1 MNDIANPL
9 FRGVSDAEWKE
20 MEEMNCL
27 WETEYRKNKRIC
39 QMGNVIHELGVVTKG
54 RVHIETVD
62 PWGNKSILSEVGEGE
77 VFAETYAFCEEP
89 MMVEVS
95 AAEDTNVLWLDVRWI
110 LINTG
115 SGWQEKIQK
124 NMLQISL
131 RKNLILSQRI
141 FCTTPKT
148 IRERVLTYLT
158 AQSLKADGEIFEIPF
173 NRQQMA
179 EYLNL
184 DRSALSKELGKMK
197 QEGILDFHKNMFRIL
212 KKGSVE

>member
-95 AAEDTNVLWLDVRWI
+95 AAEDSNKYRKRLAGEDSEEYAADFAAEESD
-110 LINTG
+110 LIPAHFLYDAKDDQRACAYVSDG
-115 SGWQEKIQK
+115 AVIESG
-124 NMLQISL
+124 
-131 RKNLILSQRI
+131 R
-141 FCTTPKT
+141 
-148 IRERVLTYLT
+148 
-158 AQSLKADGEIFEIPF
+158 
-173 NRQQMA
+173 
-179 EYLNL
+179 
-184 DRSALSKELGKMK
+184 
-197 QEGILDFHKNMFRIL
+197 
-212 KKGSVE
+212 

>member
-27 WETEYRKNKRIC
+27 WETEYRKNERIC

-62 PWGNKSILSEVGEGE
+62 LWGNKSILSEVGEGE

-110 LINTG
+110 LTNTG
-115 SGWQEKIQK
+115 SGWQEKIQ
-124 NMLQISL
+124 
-131 RKNLILSQRI
+131 KNLILSQRI

-158 AQSLKADGEIFEIPF
+158 AQSLKADGEIFEISF

>member
-20 MEEMNCL
+20 LEEMNCL
-27 WETEYRKNKRIC
+27 WETEYRKNERIC

-95 AAEDTNVLWLDVRWI
+95 AAENTNVLWLDVRWI
-110 LINTG
+110 LTNTG
-115 SGWQEKIQK
+115 
-124 NMLQISL
+124 
-131 RKNLILSQRI
+131 RFRRI
-141 FCTTPKT
+141 CC
-148 IRERVLTYLT
+148 R
-158 AQSLKADGEIFEIPF
+158 
-173 NRQQMA
+173 
-179 EYLNL
+179 
-184 DRSALSKELGKMK
+184 
-197 QEGILDFHKNMFRIL
+197 FRCGRI
-212 KKGSVE
+212 

>member
-27 WETEYRKNKRIC
+27 WETEYRKNERIC

-95 AAEDTNVLWLDVRWI
+95 AA
-110 LINTG
+110 
-115 SGWQEKIQK
+115 GW
-124 NMLQISL
+124 M
-131 RKNLILSQRI
+131 
-141 FCTTPKT
+141 
-148 IRERVLTYLT
+148 
-158 AQSLKADGEIFEIPF
+158 
-173 NRQQMA
+173 
-179 EYLNL
+179 
-184 DRSALSKELGKMK
+184 SAG
-197 QEGILDFHKNMFRIL
+197 F
-212 KKGSVE
+212 

>member
-1 MNDIANPL
+1 MNYIANPL

-20 MEEMNCL
+20 MEDMNCL
-27 WETEYRKNKRIC
+27 RETMYQKNERIC
-39 QMGNVIHELGVVTKG
+39 QMGNVIHEMGIVTKG
-54 RVHIETVD
+54 CVHIETID
-62 PWGNKSILSEVGEGE
+62 LWGNKSILGEVGEDE

-95 AAEDTNVLWLDVRWI
+95 AADDTNVLWMDVRWI
-110 LINTG
+110 LADAGN
-115 SGWQEKIQK
+115 GWQEKIRK

-131 RKNLILSQRI
+131 RKNLRLSQRI

-158 AQSLKADGEIFEIPF
+158 AQAVRQEEEIFEIPF

-197 QEGILDFHKNMFRIL
+197 QEGILDFYKNMFRIL
-212 KKGSVE
+212 E